1 MVQNITSILISMK
14 QNAVNFYKTK
24 TPNKI
29 ELEQST
35 QLCTSISLITAHF
48 TITHIN
54 IFTGLSVVCTFN

>member
-1 MVQNITSILISMK
+1 MK
-14 QNAVNFYKTK
+14 QNAANFYKTK

-35 QLCTSISLITAHF
+35 QLCTGISLITAHF

-54 IFTGLSVVCTFN
+54 MLTGLSVVCTFN